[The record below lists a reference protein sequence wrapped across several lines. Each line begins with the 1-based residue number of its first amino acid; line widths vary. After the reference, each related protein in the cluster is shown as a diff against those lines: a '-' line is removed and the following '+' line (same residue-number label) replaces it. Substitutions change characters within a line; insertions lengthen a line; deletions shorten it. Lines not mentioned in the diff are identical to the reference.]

1 MVPNISNNS
10 LEGKLNEFIG
20 KSVTITQDGFLKN
33 KYSIHKLKYFI
44 EYEILNIT
52 DEESQ
57 NYLKIDLNQIH
68 KNSSLSFSSKLFRLN
83 SNKGITTLL
92 KDKFLRL
99 ARFCISFIIFSGSL
113 RVLLTPL

>member
-1 MVPNISNNS
+1 MAQNINNS

-20 KSVTITQDGFLKN
+20 KNVIITQDGFLKN

-57 NYLKIDLNQIH
+57 NYLKINLNQTYKIET
-68 KNSSLSFSSKLFRLN
+68 NE
-83 SNKGITTLL
+83 
-92 KDKFLRL
+92 KD
-99 ARFCISFIIFSGSL
+99 IIFYLDNDTIICLSI
-113 RVLLTPL
+113 